1 MQRIHIQKAEFE
13 RVLAL
18 GSQCVVP
25 SRALPLSGYVRIS
38 VKGDK
43 LKVEAFNELSSI
55 RVYGTL
61 DMETEECSFC
71 VDCNDLAK
79 FVKAVSDN
87 DITIILEEKSMK
99 LLHSK

>member
-71 VDCNDLAK
+71 VDCKDSEEGKPVFNRI
-79 FVKAVSDN
+79 VS
-87 DITIILEEKSMK
+87 LKSSFK
-99 LLHSK
+99 LPK

>member
-1 MQRIHIQKAEFE
+1 MKRIHIKKAEFE

-25 SRALPLSGYVRIS
+25 SRALPLSGYIRIS

-43 LKVEAFNELSSI
+43 LKVEAFNALSSI

-71 VDCNDLAK
+71 VDCKDSKLGAPVFNRIVSLK
-79 FVKAVSDN
+79 SSFVLPK
-87 DITIILEEKSMK
+87 K
-99 LLHSK
+99 